1 MQSNTAKA
9 PSTPLPRPNR
19 LIPQPPQQPKPKIQS
34 SIKEQC
40 EKEETNCAIISGRV
54 NYII

>member
-1 MQSNTAKA
+1 MQTNTAKV
-9 PSTPLPRPNR
+9 PSTPPARPNR
-19 LIPQPPQQPKPKIQS
+19 LIPQPPAHPKPKIQS

-40 EKEETNCAIISGRV
+40 EKETNCAIISGRV